1 MSSAIHITDI
11 TFLSQPKHVYT
22 YKCVTADFGSALH
35 IAKIIIFSFF
45 NKLLIHCTL
54 LYIAEVK

>member
-11 TFLSQPKHVYT
+11 TFLSPPKHVYT

-35 IAKIIIFSFF
+35 VAKIIIFRVFF
-45 NKLLIHCTL
+45 KLLICC
-54 LYIAEVK
+54 